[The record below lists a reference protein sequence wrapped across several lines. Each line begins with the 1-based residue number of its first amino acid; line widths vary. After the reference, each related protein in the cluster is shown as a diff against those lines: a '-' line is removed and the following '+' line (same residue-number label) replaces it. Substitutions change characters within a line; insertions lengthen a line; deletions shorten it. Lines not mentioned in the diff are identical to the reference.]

1 MVKVEPALCSYCG
14 GCVSLCP
21 RKALSLAETRLMV
34 SEACNDCGLCVRACP
49 SGALSVPAGQ
59 TLEVF
64 PPTHLATHYDVVVIG
79 AGPAGSMA
87 ALHAARHGA
96 SVLLLE
102 KRQEIGSPVRCAEG
116 ISAEA
121 LRRFFEPMP
130 SFIASTI
137 TGAAF
142 YLQDGKSFKLW
153 KSFQAGEGFILER
166 RVFDRFLAEEAA
178 KAGAKVLV
186 KAPAIGLL
194 MEGDRVRGVKVRV
207 AGKEQEVEAEVVIA
221 ADGIESEAGRWAGI
235 DTSLPPKEA
244 ISCAQFL
251 LSGIDIDPSFTLYYL
266 SPEFA
271 PGGYAWVF
279 PKGDRKANVGLGVQ
293 ANLAREP
300 VINYLT
306 RFIDSI
312 PYLSQGSPVTLVTG
326 LVPLRPLE
334 TIVGPGIMLVGDAAG
349 QVDPLTGGGI
359 PFAMAAGALAGE
371 VAARFVRRESP
382 LEEYK
387 ERWEERWGR
396 KLRRNY
402 ALKGQF
408 PPESRMGE
416 NFLRLFAAATG
427 SVK

>member
-1 MVKVEPALCSYCG
+1 MVKINPDLCSYCG

-21 RKALSLAETRLMV
+21 QKALSLAETKLLV

-49 SGALSVPAGQ
+49 SGALSVQRLSPEAIS
-59 TLEVF
+59 
-64 PPTHLATHYDVVVIG
+64 PSIASYYDVIVIG

-87 ALHAARHGA
+87 ALYAARHGA

-121 LRRFFEPMP
+121 LRRFFEPSP

-142 YLQDGKSFKLW
+142 YLEDGKRFRLW
-153 KSFQAGEGFILER
+153 KSFKAGEGFILER

-186 KAPAIGLL
+186 KTPATGLL
-194 MEGDRVRGVKVRV
+194 LDKSRVRGVKVRI
-207 AGKEQEVEAEVVIA
+207 AGKEKEVEAKVVIA
-221 ADGIESEAGRWAGI
+221 ADGVESEAGRWAGI
-235 DTSLPPKEA
+235 ETSLPPREA

-251 LSGIDIDPSFTLYYL
+251 LSGIDVDPSTTLYYL
-266 SPEFA
+266 TPEFA

-279 PKGDRKANVGLGVQ
+279 PKGEGKANVGLGVQ
-293 ANLAREP
+293 VNLAQEP
-300 VINYLT
+300 IVNYLV
-306 RFIDSI
+306 RFIESI
-312 PYLSQGSPVTLVTG
+312 PALAKGGPVTLVTG
-326 LVPLRPLE
+326 IVPLRPVE
-334 TIVGPGIMLVGDAAG
+334 TLVRPGIMLVGDAAG

-371 VAARFVRRESP
+371 IAAGFVQKGTP
-382 LEEYK
+382 LEEYQV
-387 ERWEERWGR
+387 RWEERWGR
-396 KLRRNY
+396 KIRRNY
-402 ALKGQF
+402 RLKEQF
-408 PPESRMGE
+408 PPEARIGE
-416 NFLRLFAAATG
+416 DFLRVFAAATG

>member
-1 MVKVEPALCSYCG
+1 MVKVESSLCSYCG

-21 RKALSLAETRLMV
+21 QKALSLAETRLVV

-49 SGALSVPAGQ
+49 SGALSIPRAN
-59 TLEVF
+59 
-64 PPTHLATHYDVVVIG
+64 PKAIHPSPDSSCDVVVIG

-87 ALHAARHGA
+87 ALYAARHGA

-142 YLQDGKSFKLW
+142 YFQDGKTFKLW
-153 KSFQAGEGFILER
+153 KSFRAGEGFILER
-166 RVFDRFLAEEAA
+166 RIFDRFLAEEAA
-178 KAGAKVLV
+178 RAGAKVLV
-186 KAPAIGLL
+186 KTPAIGLL
-194 MEGDRVRGVKVRV
+194 IDGGRIRGVKVKA
-207 AGKEQEVEAEVVIA
+207 AGVEKEVEAKAVIA
-221 ADGIESEAGRWAGI
+221 ADGVESEAGRWAGI
-235 DTSLPPKEA
+235 DTTLPPKEA

-251 LSGIDIDPSFTLYYL
+251 LSGIEVDPSITLYYL
-266 SPEFA
+266 TPEFA

-279 PKGDRKANVGLGVQ
+279 PKGEGKANVGLGVQ

-300 VINYLT
+300 VINYLV
-306 RFIDSI
+306 RFVESI
-312 PYLSQGSPVTLVTG
+312 PALSKGSPVALITG

-371 VAARFVRRESP
+371 VAARFVRGESP
-382 LEEYK
+382 LEEYR

-396 KLRRNY
+396 RLRRNY
-402 ALKGQF
+402 GLKEQF
-408 PPESRMGE
+408 PPEVRTGE

>member
-1 MVKVEPALCSYCG
+1 MVKVESGLCSYCG

-21 RKALSLAETRLMV
+21 QKALSLAETRV
-34 SEACNDCGLCVRACP
+34 VVGEACNDCGLCVRVCP
-49 SGALSVPAGQ
+49 SGALSIPR
-59 TLEVF
+59 
-64 PPTHLATHYDVVVIG
+64 ATSRAVHPSPDSSYDVVVIG

-87 ALHAARHGA
+87 ALYAARHGA

-130 SFIASTI
+130 SFVASTI

-142 YLQDGKSFKLW
+142 YFQDGKTFKLW

-166 RVFDRFLAEEAA
+166 RIFDRFLAEEAA
-178 KAGAKVLV
+178 RAGAKVLV
-186 KAPAIGLL
+186 KTPAVGLL
-194 MEGDRVRGVKVRV
+194 MDGGRIRGVRV
-207 AGKEQEVEAEVVIA
+207 KAAGVEKEVEAKVVIA
-221 ADGIESEAGRWAGI
+221 ADGVESEAGRWAGI
-235 DTSLPPKEA
+235 NTTLPPKEA

-251 LSGIDIDPSFTLYYL
+251 LSGIEVDPSITLYYL
-266 SPEFA
+266 TPEFA

-279 PKGDRKANVGLGVQ
+279 PKGEGKANVGLGVQ

-300 VINYLT
+300 AINYLV
-306 RFIDSI
+306 RFIESI
-312 PYLSQGSPVTLVTG
+312 PALSKGSPVTLITG

-334 TIVGPGIMLVGDAAG
+334 TIVGPGIILVGDAAG

-371 VAARFVRRESP
+371 VAARFAQGESP
-382 LEEYK
+382 LEEYR
-387 ERWEERWGR
+387 ERWEEKWGR

-402 ALKGQF
+402 NLKEQF
-408 PPESRMGE
+408 PPEVRTGE
-416 NFLRLFAAATG
+416 SFLRLFAAATG

>member
-21 RKALSLAETRLMV
+21 QKALSLAETRLTV
-34 SEACNDCGLCVRACP
+34 SQACNDCGLCVKACP
-49 SGALSVPAGQ
+49 SGALSTPKVSQ
-59 TLEVF
+59 KTNLS
-64 PPTHLATHYDVVVIG
+64 LSSYYDVVVIG

-87 ALHAARHGA
+87 ALHAARCGA

-130 SFIASTI
+130 PFVASTI

-142 YLQDGKSFKLW
+142 YFQDGKGFKLW
-153 KSFQAGEGFILER
+153 KSFQGGQGFILER
-166 RVFDRFLAEEAA
+166 RIFDRFLAEEAA
-178 KAGAKVLV
+178 KAGAKIMV
-186 KAPAIGLL
+186 KTPAIGLI
-194 MEGDRVRGVKVRV
+194 MEGREVKGVRV
-207 AGKEQEVEAEVVIA
+207 QLAGEEKEVEAKVVIA
-221 ADGIESEAGRWAGI
+221 ADGVESEAGRWAGI

-251 LSGIDIDPSFTLYYL
+251 LSGIDVDPSVTLYYL
-266 SPEFA
+266 TPEFA

-279 PKGDRKANVGLGVQ
+279 PKGEGKANVGLGVQ
-293 ANLAREP
+293 ANLAKEP
-300 VINYLT
+300 ALNYLV

-312 PYLSQGSPVTLVTG
+312 PALSQGSPVTLITG

-334 TIVGPGIMLVGDAAG
+334 EIARPGIMLVGDAAG

-359 PFAMAAGALAGE
+359 PLAMAAGALAGE
-371 VAARFVRRESP
+371 VAAGFVQGKNS

-387 ERWEERWGR
+387 IRWEERWGKR
-396 KLRRNY
+396 LKRNHR
-402 ALKGQF
+402 LKEQF
-408 PPESRMGE
+408 PPEERLGE

-427 SVK
+427 AVK